1 MHRSLKT
8 PGFALVCMALV
19 SLCAHAQGGQA
30 IYKHIDENGRVT
42 YSNSPIKGAE
52 RVNLQPITVLPPAP
66 IPSGNIAVARV
77 APAPRAAKAV
87 AVSAMNLAPAPKAED
102 IATATK
108 EAGEVPTMAAPGS
121 ASAITTA
128 PAATNEATGTLNRT
142 RQDDPQRRN
151 LLATLLAEQESLA
164 NTKARLAEESKN
176 SESIRALRASFTA
189 GPDKSGVNK
198 VITPE
203 MREQVEHH
211 FERIRNLQDEIAMHE
226 QNVSSLRTQ
235 LRSEPAVGV
244 VAAQ

>member
-128 PAATNEATGTLNRT
+128 PAATNEPTGTLNRT
-142 RQDDPQRRN
+142 RHDDPQRRN

-164 NTKARLAEESKN
+164 NTKARLAEETKN
-176 SESIRALRASFTA
+176 RGSSRGLRGCFAPR
-189 GPDKSGVNK
+189 PD
-198 VITPE
+198 
-203 MREQVEHH
+203 
-211 FERIRNLQDEIAMHE
+211 
-226 QNVSSLRTQ
+226 
-235 LRSEPAVGV
+235 
-244 VAAQ
+244 